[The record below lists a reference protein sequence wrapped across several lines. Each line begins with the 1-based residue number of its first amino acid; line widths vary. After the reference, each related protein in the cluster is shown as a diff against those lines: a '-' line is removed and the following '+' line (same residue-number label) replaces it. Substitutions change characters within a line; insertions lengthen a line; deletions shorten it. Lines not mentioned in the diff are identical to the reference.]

1 MCGCRL
7 GIENQSLD
15 APSKV
20 EMRPIQR
27 PIPQSSRSSTSGSLV
42 LDASQFINERKGS
55 IVSDYNL
62 LEEIGSGGFGQV
74 IKARHKLSGQ
84 MRAVKKIYRGM
95 HKDNPKIANEVEIL
109 KHLDHPNIVK
119 IYEFYQDLESIYL
132 VTE

>member
-1 MCGCRL
+1 MCGCKL

-15 APSKV
+15 TPSKIKKC
-20 EMRPIQR
+20 EIQR
-27 PIPQSSRSSTSGSLV
+27 PIPKFSRCSTVGSLI
-42 LDASQFINERKGS
+42 LDVSKFINMRKGS
-55 IVSDYNL
+55 IASDYSL

-84 MRAVKKIYRGM
+84 LRAVKKIYRGM

-119 IYEFYQDLESIYL
+119 IYELYQDLESSYL